1 MLTGWILC
9 QSCAVKCSCWEFMST
24 TVLSCS
30 EDAISFEFSSTSG
43 SYNLPIFL
51 FMMVPGLW
59 EKSCDM
65 DLSCPFVAE
74 HSKTLVLYTSSSY
87 VSTSNSV
94 RKKFLWWR
102 LRAAPICVYRAM
114 NLEVSLIVWLF
125 SRIIVIGSPLRI
137 LSFTTMIFFW
147 PYLQYLKLVSPR
159 EVGLKSNQKAAG

>member
-1 MLTGWILC
+1 MQECWLAG
-9 QSCAVKCSCWEFMST
+9 SCASLVRSNAAAGNSWAQQPYHVQKMLFHLSSPQIL
-24 TVLSCS
+24 VLT
-30 EDAISFEFSSTSG
+30 ISLSSS
-43 SYNLPIFL
+43 SR
-51 FMMVPGLW
+51 MVPGLW

-94 RKKFLWWR
+94 RKKLLWWR

-137 LSFTTMIFFW
+137 LSFTTMIFFFGHIYNIW
-147 PYLQYLKLVSPR
+147 
-159 EVGLKSNQKAAG
+159 N